1 MAEEYLFSIE
11 LNQDKT
17 KEHWDP
23 QPEQNEED
31 GEDQNFGVDQKLIVK
46 MVILGKDAKVGE
58 QNIVQIEAMGL
69 KGKFKTPIAI
79 LEMGKCPQILLDLSI
94 PDSPVTFELISGSGP
109 VHIVGHNLL
118 ANNLDEYE
126 DVDEEEVEVNDYD
139 DEDDEKDDKE
149 EDEDEEE
156 IEEPKKRKTK
166 QPAKNQVNKKQ
177 KKN

>member
-118 ANNLDEYE
+118 

>member
-118 ANNLDEYE
+118 ANNLDEYDQ

-139 DEDDEKDDKE
+139 DEDDEKDDK
-149 EDEDEEE
+149 DEDEEE

>member
-118 ANNLDEYE
+118 

-139 DEDDEKDDKE
+139 DEDDEKDDKNN
-149 EDEDEEE
+149 
-156 IEEPKKRKTK
+156 KKRK
-166 QPAKNQVNKKQ
+166 VNSEI
-177 KKN
+177 KKNGTKRSKIEDGVEK